1 MSISSSDGEAPL
13 PMVVRKS
20 SHPPADKYPKFTS
33 LGNYIPHKEGSP
45 LWEEQKREQRRL
57 DRAAADKA
65 AAAAAERDELEPQ
78 PVPQSPRPRHL
89 GGRKKHKKKHKKK
102 RTTRHRRR
110 TKRRRRT
117 RRRRRRMRGGA
128 KTNRISFWDGFSD
141 SDDDAEEQLPVA
153 QPIVPEGEE
162 EAPDPCQEGP
172 AVSLYRCRR
181 CENGDDERGPHDQV
195 SLTPIPAGNGI
206 CADRHCYNRDSLV
219 AWNQRRAHLNLPPQI
234 PHSNRVYDG
243 NLPTAAAPDGEA
255 CGGPAAAFPHRH
267 GPGRARPCPQYPCT
281 IMGGKK
287 RKRRRKKTRRHKKR
301 KRRRTRR
308 RR

>member
-57 DRAAADKA
+57 DRAAA
-65 AAAAAERDELEPQ
+65 AAAERDELEPQ
-78 PVPQSPRPRHL
+78 PVPQSPRPRYL

-172 AVSLYRCRR
+172 VVSLYRCRR
-181 CENGDDERGPHDQV
+181 CENGDEERGPHGQV
-195 SLTPIPAGNGI
+195 SQEPIPAGNGI

-219 AWNQRRAHLNLPPQI
+219 AWNQHRANHNLPPQI
-234 PHSNRVYDG
+234 PHSNREYDG

-255 CGGPAAAFPHRH
+255 CGGPAAAPLVQQC
-267 GPGRARPCPQYPCT
+267 GPGADVLPGAAYPCT

-308 RR
+308 R